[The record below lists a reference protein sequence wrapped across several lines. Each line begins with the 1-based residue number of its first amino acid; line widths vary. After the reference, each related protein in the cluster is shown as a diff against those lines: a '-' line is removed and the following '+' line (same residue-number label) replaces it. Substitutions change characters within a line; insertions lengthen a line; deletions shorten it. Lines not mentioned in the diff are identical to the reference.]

1 MNVQGTRVERWAAF
15 LLLATSFSAASWV
28 RWEAMVVAGTI
39 SAREQQLE
47 HLAIVMAGR
56 HGGAAASLAS
66 LDGLFPDHRLVWRP
80 TDAGAVLTLS
90 HAAEARR

>member
-1 MNVQGTRVERWAAF
+1 
-15 LLLATSFSAASWV
+15 
-28 RWEAMVVAGTI
+28 MVVASTI

-56 HGGAAASLAS
+56 HGGDDASLAS
-66 LDGLFPDHRLVWRP
+66 LDGLFPDHRLVWRQ